1 MRTRGKLPNS
11 EPQHAIKNCT
21 VEAAGDVV
29 SKKDDYLGTG
39 RQNNITTNVQITIRV
54 DSMSETY

>member
-1 MRTRGKLPNS
+1 MSGELPNS

-29 SKKDDYLGTG
+29 SKIDDYLGTG
-39 RQNNITTNVQITIRV
+39 RQHHVQITTRV
-54 DSMSETY
+54 HCMSETY